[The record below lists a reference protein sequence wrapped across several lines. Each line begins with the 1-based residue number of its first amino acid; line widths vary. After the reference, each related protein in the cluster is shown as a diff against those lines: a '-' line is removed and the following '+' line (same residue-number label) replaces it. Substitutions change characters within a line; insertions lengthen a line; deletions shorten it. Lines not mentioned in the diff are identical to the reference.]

1 MTQDISKDMYFL
13 YKNILRNLPK
23 KEIDLD
29 VDTIEL
35 EKDIIAFVYKFFD
48 KNYFD
53 YRNKRDLPHL
63 EICNVALQYEDGDN
77 MVQGVYDN
85 SSNTIFLDRRDVK
98 EIAHGKRKLG
108 DLINS
113 LGHEYRHFL
122 QYRANVEDMQ
132 SEIGKEIAEKMM
144 VGLYGEYIGIFDDDL
159 FLDKGVKPIK
169 KFCEKKSLKNS
180 KFAQF
185 VSETIEKTGY
195 YSRTIAMGQDAS
207 QIHEEDA
214 RLAGL
219 VFCSDFY
226 NRMIREAVRRGDSRF
241 EKQLEKQ
248 KKIDVED
255 SIEYTEDFAYDAEV
269 FKKYIDVLKEEDSLF
284 FIQLAIEAYSKQD
297 KDLIYFLNKTVGDKC
312 LLSTAEDLQDLVA
325 DVLYNWDAQNEQL
338 LKYEEYAKENEITP
352 KEQIQLENCRKAEEA
367 QRNLCAYILENDT
380 FMNKDLLF
388 YPKEIK
394 IVKNMAAYDMKR
406 FKKIKVLKRQNV
418 LSESTKQ

>member
-85 SSNTIFLDRRDVK
+85 SSNTIFLDRTDVK

-144 VGLYGEYIGIFDDDL
+144 VSLYGEYIGIFDDDL

-214 RLAGL
+214 RLAGI

-297 KDLIYFLNKTVGDKC
+297 KDLIYFLNKTLNDKC
-312 LLSTAEDLQDLVA
+312 LLSSS
-325 DVLYNWDAQNEQL
+325 EQL
-338 LKYEEYAKENEITP
+338 QNLVSDILLSWDIQDEQLKKMADFSKENELTE
-352 KEQIQLENCRKAEEA
+352 EQQKRLDKCEKSELA
-367 QRNLCAYILENDT
+367 QRYLFAYILENDA
-380 FMNKDLLF
+380 FKNKDLIF
-388 YPKEIK
+388 YPNEEK
-394 IVKNMAAYDMKR
+394 IVKNMAKYDMKR
-406 FKKIKVLKRQNV
+406 FKKIPTLKKQNFFNEV
-418 LSESTKQ
+418 SK

>member
-1 MTQDISKDMYFL
+1 MEKDISKDIYFL
-13 YKNILRNLPK
+13 YKKILRNLPK
-23 KEIDLD
+23 KEIDED
-29 VDTIEL
+29 VDTTEL
-35 EKDIIAFVYKFFD
+35 EKDISSFVYKFFNT
-48 KNYFD
+48 NYFG
-53 YRNKRDLPHL
+53 YKNKRELPHL
-63 EICNVALQYEDGDN
+63 EICNVSLQYEDSDN
-77 MVQGVYDN
+77 MAQGVFDN
-85 SSNTIFLDRRDVK
+85 SSNTIFLDRGDIK

-214 RLAGL
+214 RLAGI

-297 KDLIYFLNKTVGDKC
+297 KDLIYFLNKTLNDKC
-312 LLSTAEDLQDLVA
+312 LLSSSEQLQNLVS
-325 DVLYNWDAQNEQL
+325 DILLNWDIQDEQL
-338 LKYEEYAKENEITP
+338 KKMADFSKENELTE
-352 KEQIQLENCRKAEEA
+352 EQQKRLDKCEKSELA
-367 QRNLCAYILENDT
+367 QRNLFAYILENDA
-380 FMNKDLLF
+380 FKNKDLIF
-388 YPKEIK
+388 YPNAIK
-394 IVKNMAAYDMKR
+394 
-406 FKKIKVLKRQNV
+406 QNF
-418 LSESTKQ
+418 EQGQ